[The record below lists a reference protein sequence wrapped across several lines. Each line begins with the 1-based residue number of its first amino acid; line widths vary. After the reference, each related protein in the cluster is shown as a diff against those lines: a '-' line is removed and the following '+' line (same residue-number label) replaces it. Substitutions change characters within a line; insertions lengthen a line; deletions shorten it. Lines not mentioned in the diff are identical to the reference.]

1 MSDPIYDAL
10 QQAAFVGGGPAVAYR
25 IPEDA
30 QIQLS
35 DRPGRHPL
43 EGAAIAYFP
52 EAER

>member
-10 QQAAFVGGGPAVAYR
+10 QQAAFIGGGAAATYR

-35 DRPGRHPL
+35 DRPGRHAL

-52 EAER
+52 EADR